1 MSCLIRGRTMLLC
14 RSASFLQ
21 RSRSSYQCGQVG
33 STLMEVLVAL
43 VVLSFGLL
51 GQAGLQAAALK
62 VNQGAMLRSH
72 ATTLAYD
79 MLDSMRANP
88 TAAAAGGYL
97 VGWGAVGPGANVAST
112 DIAQWKARLAAMLP
126 SGDGQICLNATANDV
141 GCGAAGNFV
150 LIQVQWVETDAANQ
164 DRVMRAPVNVVGQL

>member
-1 MSCLIRGRTMLLC
+1 MLH
-14 RSASFLQ
+14 RSSASFMPSLQ
-21 RSRSSYQCGQVG
+21 PSRLREQAG

-88 TAAAAGGYL
+88 TFAAAGSYV

-126 SGDGQICLNATANDV
+126 SGDGQICLSATANPG

-150 LIQVQWVETDAANQ
+150 IIQIRWVETDDANQ
-164 DRVMRAPVNVVGQL
+164 DRVLRAPVNVVGQL